1 MEQNNTKPALL
12 FVPDISGFTKFVK
25 HTEIEHSQ
33 HIIKELL
40 EKLIEVNE
48 TELQVSEVEG
58 DAILFFRFGNPP
70 TAEEFFQQVKKTFI
84 TFHSQL
90 KLYETQRICRCG
102 ACSTAQNLTLK
113 IVSHYGNITQTKI
126 KEHTKLFGQDV
137 ITVHRLLKNDISHN
151 EYALYTQALAGN
163 WVNTNLPDWVQKQ
176 EGQQE
181 YDVGIINYNYVK
193 LSPLKQLIPE
203 PPVQDF
209 SIPGLTSQEFS
220 FDEEINCPLDLI
232 FDVLTDLSLRLQ
244 WMHDSKE
251 TVYYGQHINRV
262 GTKHRCVV
270 DKDSPVMVT
279 SGFSRDSEKIIFAE
293 TDVAKR
299 MCSVY
304 TLRKINDERTA
315 LRVDGLLKNNLLL
328 KLFFNLMLK
337 KKICAFFEASIK
349 KLKLYCEDLYI
360 KQQI

>member
-1 MEQNNTKPALL
+1 MEQINSKPALL
-12 FVPDISGFTKFVK
+12 FVPDISGFTQFVK

-40 EKLIEVNE
+40 EKLIEANE
-48 TELQVSEVEG
+48 TGLQVSEVEG
-58 DAILFFRFGNPP
+58 DAILFYRFGNPP
-70 TAEEFFQQVKKTFI
+70 TAEEFFQQVKKMFVS
-84 TFHSQL
+84 FHRQL
-90 KLYETQRICRCG
+90 KLNDTQRICQCG

-137 ITVHRLLKNDISHN
+137 ITVHRLLKNDILHH
-151 EYALYTQALAGN
+151 EYALFTQALIN
-163 WVNTNLPDWVQKQ
+163 KWENENTPDWVQKL

-181 YDVGIINYNYVK
+181 YDVGIINYNYVQ
-193 LSPLKQLIPE
+193 LSPLKQLVPE
-203 PPVQDF
+203 PTVQDF
-209 SIPGLTSQEFS
+209 SIPGLTLQVFS
-220 FDEEINCPLDLI
+220 FEEEINCSPDI
-232 FDVLTDLSLRLQ
+232 VFEVLSDLSLRMQ

-279 SGFSRDSEKIIFAE
+279 SQFLRDSEKIIFAE
-293 TDVAKR
+293 TDEAKR

-304 TLRKINDERTA
+304 TIRKINDGRTTV
-315 LRVDGLLKNNLLL
+315 RVDGLLKNNLVL
-328 KLFFNLMLK
+328 KVFFNFKLK
-337 KKICAFFEASIK
+337 KKICAFFDASMK
-349 KLKLYCEDLYI
+349 NLKRYCEDLPL
-360 KQQI
+360 KQKV